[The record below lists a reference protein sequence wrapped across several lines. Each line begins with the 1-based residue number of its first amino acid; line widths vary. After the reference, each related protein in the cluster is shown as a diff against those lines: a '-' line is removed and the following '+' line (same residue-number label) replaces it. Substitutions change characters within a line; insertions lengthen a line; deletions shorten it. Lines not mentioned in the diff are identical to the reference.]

1 MTQAET
7 IETSVCR
14 ECGADTLKN
23 GYVNRVSYGGD
34 VLDAWQCGRCEEAW
48 ENSQVWWDIKNK
60 KIVGRGEDEDPRF
73 DGEGEEI
80 ENADSLF
87 ERSTDDEMYEK
98 YEKERWA
105 EVDAQFP
112 DAPRFRELSVI
123 VEGFGGTK
131 TDEKFDEAVE
141 ELRTL
146 VKNYRYNE
154 DVPNGSWNTAGGV
167 LENLLR

>member
-1 MTQAET
+1 MSVKNE
-7 IETSVCR
+7 IETSICR

-23 GYVNRVSYGGD
+23 GYVNRVSYGGN
-34 VLDAWQCGRCEEAW
+34 VLDAYQCGRCEEAW
-48 ENSQVWWDIKNK
+48 EDSQVWWDIKAK
-60 KIVGRGEDEDPRF
+60 KIVGRGEDEDPRINE
-73 DGEGEEI
+73 DVVDPD
-80 ENADSLF
+80 NF
-87 ERSTDDEMYEK
+87 ERSTDDTLYEK

-123 VEGFGGTK
+123 VEGFGGAK

-146 VKNYRYNE
+146 VENYRYNS
-154 DVPNGSWNTAGGV
+154 DVPNGSYNTAGGV